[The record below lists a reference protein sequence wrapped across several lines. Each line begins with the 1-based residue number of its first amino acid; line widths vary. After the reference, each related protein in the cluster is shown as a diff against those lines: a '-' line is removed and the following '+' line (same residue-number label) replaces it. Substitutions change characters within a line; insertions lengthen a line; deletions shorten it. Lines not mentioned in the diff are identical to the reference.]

1 MHNMD
6 ALAPFF
12 GGVKELARKERRF
25 PLGKNPNER
34 PPAACR
40 NLSAGLLQK
49 LFFNRLFAL
58 WKHKNRCVF
67 LALELEQYQSSRLF
81 LLRPI
86 TGARNHDVG
95 ENA

>member
-49 LFFNRLFAL
+49 LFFNAL
-58 WKHKNRCVF
+58 PCGSIAAYSSPFNSNSTS
-67 LALELEQYQSSRLF
+67 LAACSC
-81 LLRPI
+81 
-86 TGARNHDVG
+86 
-95 ENA
+95 